1 MPFAP
6 HEIENKRFVVALR
19 GYQTDEVEAFLR
31 AVAADYRAALEAQ
44 QVSTPDHLI
53 AEIERVMRKTR
64 EEAEREAAEI
74 RAAAEQEAAEI
85 RAAAR
90 READACFAEITR
102 QATELG
108 RVERGLWA
116 RMHAL
121 EHAVVEARE
130 AMSHLGDIYP
140 VKTGLETS
148 LEEAIA
154 AR

>member
-31 AVAADYRAALEAQ
+31 SVAADYRAALEA
-44 QVSTPDHLI
+44 SETGMRDHLL
-53 AEIERVMRKTR
+53 AEIERLMHRTR
-64 EEAEREAAEI
+64 DEAERDAAEI
-74 RAAAEQEAAEI
+74 RAAAERDAAEI
-85 RAAAR
+85 RETAR

-102 QATELG
+102 QAEELG

-140 VKTGLETS
+140 AKTGVVTS